1 LISLG
6 LICRQHSHEAADVGI
21 PDVALTI
28 GCHTEWSRIF
38 ARESEQTEPSVL
50 EAPEEAATHRT
61 EPDRP
66 IWCNGDS
73 RYGRHAFGNRELF
86 ELAIGV
92 SADLVA
98 AKLEEPD
105 NSFAVHSNIARRT
118 PTRRNLVFSDFAG
131 WRNAHQRVGTLQRSP
146 GGAVAGYR

>member
-1 LISLG
+1 PCRSATRSRCEQPSPQLSSRLARGPLISLG

-66 IWCNGDS
+66 IWCNSDS
-73 RYGRHAFGNRELF
+73 RYGR
-86 ELAIGV
+86 
-92 SADLVA
+92 
-98 AKLEEPD
+98 
-105 NSFAVHSNIARRT
+105 
-118 PTRRNLVFSDFAG
+118 
-131 WRNAHQRVGTLQRSP
+131 
-146 GGAVAGYR
+146 